1 MPPGGDALRSQH
13 GAQRTHVFVPGLRF
27 DTELQ
32 FQAQARGARHAW
44 RKLPMAQVQAR
55 DSGWVALRQA
65 CALVTGRGPRMD
77 ALRKTLGADLW
88 SLDGQPLARRIT
100 ESCLG
105 LAAGWHPGWKGADHV
120 MQLPSAGMA
129 CLQQPEGRIWAFIA
143 GVEWVAKA
151 ARADCAAR
159 SGSARVTGLLVLDP
173 RRPAPWGAAYNTR
186 LLRAAGR
193 WRGIDGEVGEA
204 LLVGWISLDRRPV
217 FPVVPVCPV

>member
-1 MPPGGDALRSQH
+1 MPPGGEALRSQH
-13 GAQRTHVFVPGLRF
+13 DAQRTHVFVPGLRF

-32 FQAQARGARHAW
+32 FQAQARGARQAW
-44 RKLPMAQVQAR
+44 RKLPMAQVHAQ

-65 CALVTGRGPRMD
+65 CALATGTRPRMD
-77 ALRKTLGADLW
+77 TLTKTLGADLW

-105 LAAGWHPGWKGADHV
+105 LAAGWHPGWKGADQV
-120 MQLPSAGMA
+120 MQLPRAGMA

-143 GVEWVAKA
+143 GVERVAHPA
-151 ARADCAAR
+151 PADRATR
-159 SGSARVTGLLVLDP
+159 LGSARVTGLLVLDP
-173 RRPAPWGAAYNTR
+173 RRPAPWGVAYNTR

-217 FPVVPVCPV
+217 VTACPV